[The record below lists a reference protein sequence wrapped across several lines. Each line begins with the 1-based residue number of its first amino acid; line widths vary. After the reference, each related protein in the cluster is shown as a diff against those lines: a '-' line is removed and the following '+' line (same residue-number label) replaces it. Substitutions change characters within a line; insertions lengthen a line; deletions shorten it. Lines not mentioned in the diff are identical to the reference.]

1 VSANCK
7 DKRVNGTDSPSQNE
21 LGWVKSLQKVG
32 HDRFAWVTSAVTVER
47 AGAGNSRAVG
57 HVSDQRMTV
66 VTFDTV
72 EPADSVEFCP
82 HPRAQD
88 VFVCGTYKLLE
99 GNVGDNVLAQAQRRR
114 GKCLVFEASPNADGV
129 VGM

>member
-1 VSANCK
+1 
-7 DKRVNGTDSPSQNE
+7 
-21 LGWVKSLQKVG
+21 
-32 HDRFAWVTSAVTVER
+32 
-47 AGAGNSRAVG
+47 
-57 HVSDQRMTV
+57 MT

-99 GNVGDNVLAQAQRRR
+99 ADVGDNAPAQAQCRR
-114 GKCLVFEASPNADGV
+114 GKCLVLTLRDIDGV